1 MIDLSGQWEI
11 EKWSVRWLQALSLLL
26 LLQSGSPDS
35 SQILTAKDS
44 KALWKNHTKE
54 VFYTYMVTIGAA
66 SDLSAHDITH
76 NM

>member
-44 KALWKNHTKE
+44 KYGKTIPKKSSILIWLLL
-54 VFYTYMVTIGAA
+54 VRLVT
-66 SDLSAHDITH
+66 
-76 NM
+76 